1 MFIRVFSLF
10 EGVVLLKIV
19 VLLVI
24 AAYLLDGISM
34 PMATGVPYKPG
45 EEFSQVEKRLKT
57 TVSHLASKIGHR
69 NVLNYKELQLS
80 SQFIQSTFTSIGYD
94 VNLERYNVVKR
105 RGYDLYGVKKMKDIL
120 EVENVVAIKKGVN
133 SKTLVIGA
141 HYDSVIGS
149 PGADDNATGVAVLL
163 ELARL
168 LKPFNLHHTIKFVAF
183 VNEEPPYF
191 QTKEMGSYVS
201 AELSHRRGEDIIG
214 MISLESL
221 GFYSHEKNS
230 QDYPF
235 PLNLIYPTKG
245 NFISFVGNRDSRS
258 LVRDSIYA
266 FRKTN
271 ALPSEGA
278 SLPSLIKEIGFSDQW
293 SYWQFGYKALMLTDT
308 AHLRNPHYHK
318 DTDTI
323 DKIDY
328 KTMSRLTLGL
338 VEMFKD
344 LASDKGS
351 T

>member
-1 MFIRVFSLF
+1 MILRIFSVV
-10 EGVVLLKIV
+10 EGVVLLKVIV
-19 VLLVI
+19 LISIATYLV
-24 AAYLLDGISM
+24 DTVSM
-34 PMATGVPYKPG
+34 PNAESGLSIDKANLVK
-45 EEFSQVEKRLKT
+45 VEKNLKNVVT
-57 TVSHLASKIGHR
+57 QLAKEIGHR

-80 SQFIQSTFTSIGYD
+80 SKFIQTSFVDIGYEYG
-94 VNLERYNVVKR
+94 LERYNVVKR
-105 RGYDLYGVKKMKDIL
+105 RGYDIYASKKMKPIL
-120 EVENVVAIKKGVN
+120 EVENVVAIKKGVS
-133 SKTLVIGA
+133 SKTIVIGA

-168 LKPFNLHHTIKFVAF
+168 LKNLDLHYTIKFVAF

-201 AELSHRRGEDIIG
+201 AELSHRRGENIVG

-221 GFYSHEKNS
+221 GFYSHEKGS

-235 PLNLIYPTKG
+235 PLNLVYPSEG

-258 LVRDSIYA
+258 LIREAIHA

-271 ALPSEGA
+271 TLPSEGA
-278 SLPSLIKEIGFSDQW
+278 SLPSVIKEIGFSDQW
-293 SYWQFGYKALMLTDT
+293 SYWQFGYQAFMLTDT

-328 KTMSRLTLGL
+328 NTMATLTLGM
-338 VEMFKD
+338 VEVVKD
-344 LASDKGS
+344 LAKEREAI
-351 T
+351 